1 MAANNHKDQ
10 GKQAEDKRV
19 FLGFGDDQG
28 RGRGALIAPQDSLS
42 IWRMTVSM
50 ASCISLMF
58 A

>member
-1 MAANNHKDQ
+1 MAMKEDESQ

-28 RGRGALIAPQDSLS
+28 RGRGALIALQDSLS
-42 IWRMTVSM
+42 IWRTTLSM
-50 ASCISLMF
+50 AACISLML